1 VKNDRQESIVAKE
14 ALTGV
19 GAMNDEEHD
28 NAYNGAD
35 T

>member
-1 VKNDRQESIVAKE
+1 VKSDRQERIVAKE

-19 GAMNDEEHD
+19 GEMNDEEHD

>member
-1 VKNDRQESIVAKE
+1 MKNDRQERIVAKE

-19 GAMNDEEHD
+19 GEVNDEEHD
-28 NAYNGAD
+28 NAYSGAD

>member
-1 VKNDRQESIVAKE
+1 VKNDRHERIVAKE
-14 ALTGV
+14 SLTGV
-19 GAMNDEEHD
+19 GEMNDEHD